1 MDFIFLPCICFPL
14 LSSFLFPHRFKCPG
28 SGLFQCSL
36 TGLVFDMTQE
46 VEVLYRIIQWDQN
59 ILQSIGKT
67 AAGPLFEIK
76 GCEDAIRQL
85 HFPHCE
91 TDEGE
96 QITVLTAKFYSEELL
111 FSKVMVAG
119 LGTEKNNKNCYSSA
133 YSEIVPQLKTQCLY

>member
-1 MDFIFLPCICFPL
+1 MCYSILLPCIYFSL
-14 LSSFLFPHRFKCPG
+14 LSSFLFSHRFKCPG
-28 SGLFQCSL
+28 LGLFQCSL

-46 VEVLYRIIQWDQN
+46 VEVLYRIIQWDQS
-59 ILQSIGKT
+59 ILQSTGKM

-96 QITVLTAKFYSEELL
+96 QITVLTAKFHSEELL
-111 FSKVMVAG
+111 FSKVMVAD
-119 LGTEKNNKNCYSSA
+119 LGTEKQQNTITAVLILKLIHN
-133 YSEIVPQLKTQCLY
+133 LKTRSL